1 MVGTNYVRVSQNAGS
16 QKHWFQYQVMAIHDL
31 DDVGYTYFRK
41 SLGWSRA
48 LMAMEV
54 DTLW

>member
-1 MVGTNYVRVSQNAGS
+1 MCGFPKMQAPKNN
-16 QKHWFQYQVMAIHDL
+16 WFQYQVMAIHDL

-41 SLGWSRA
+41 FLGWSRA